1 MKMFKLVKLGFN
13 DGTCGDLDSCRVGV
27 ATKVKGQNGRLYS
40 VEFAKSYMKAYRR
53 INKRTGQP
61 LKKPVLEIINPCAL
75 YASLVYK
82 VDEGGGRSS
91 AYYGDAEEMAALS
104 EMNLDYSIKGIEAA
118 LEHITGERCKVAVI
132 EGFNPLD

>member
-1 MKMFKLVKLGFN
+1 
-13 DGTCGDLDSCRVGV
+13 
-27 ATKVKGQNGRLYS
+27 
-40 VEFAKSYMKAYRR
+40 MKAYRR

-91 AYYGDAEEMAALS
+91 EYGDAEEMAALS
-104 EMNLDYSIKGIEAA
+104 AMNLDYSIKGIEAA
-118 LEHITGERCKVAVI
+118 LEHITGERCKVAVL
-132 EGFNPLD
+132 ESFNPLD